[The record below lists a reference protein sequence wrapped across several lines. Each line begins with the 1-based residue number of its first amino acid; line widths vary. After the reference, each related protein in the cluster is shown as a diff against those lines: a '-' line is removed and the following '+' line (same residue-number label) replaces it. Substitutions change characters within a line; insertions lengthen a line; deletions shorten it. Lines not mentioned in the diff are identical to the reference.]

1 MKLYL
6 VRHGETEHNRTGIG
20 LGRSD
25 VPLNH
30 AGRRQAG
37 LLRDRL
43 AEVAFD
49 AAFASPLVRAAETAK
64 IVVGERVPV
73 VRHPDLIELDVGETE
88 GLPFPEMRERYVDFL
103 EQWRGPEGHL
113 AIMPGGER
121 LADVDERVA
130 SFLADLG
137 APTDANVLIVSHNFV
152 IKTLIC
158 RLLGIGIAHFH
169 SFTVDLASLTTFDL
183 TPSRSVAVTVNDTC
197 HLGGLES

>member
-1 MKLYL
+1 VKLYL

-25 VPLNH
+25 VPLNDG
-30 AGRRQAG
+30 GRRQAG

-43 AEVAFD
+43 ADVAFD
-49 AAFASPLVRAAETAK
+49 AAFASPLVRAAETAR
-64 IVVGERVPV
+64 IVVAERVPV

-113 AIMPGGER
+113 ACMPGGER

-137 APTDANVLIVSHNFV
+137 AASNANVLVVSHNFV
-152 IKTLIC
+152 VRALIC
-158 RLLGIGIAHFH
+158 RLLGIGIAHFR
-169 SFTVDLASLTTFDL
+169 SFTVDLASQTTFDL
-183 TPSRSVAVTVNDTC
+183 TSARSVALTINDTC

>member
-1 MKLYL
+1 VKLYL

-25 VPLNH
+25 VPLND

-43 AEVAFD
+43 ADVAFD
-49 AAFASPLVRAAETAK
+49 AAFASPLVRAAETAR

-137 APTDANVLIVSHNFV
+137 APTDANVLVVSHNFV

-158 RLLGIGIAHFH
+158 RLLGIGIAHFR
-169 SFTVDLASLTTFDL
+169 SFTVDLASQTTFDL
-183 TPSRSVAVTVNDTC
+183 TPARSVAVTVNDTC